1 MKKARSEKEIEGKSR
16 EIESWS
22 LAHTHACE
30 YFLFSFSWKDLI
42 STKSCKF
49 LSDPSSSKGYYFFF
63 QYFLNVADSDV
74 ERYLKLFTF
83 LPLEEIS
90 ALMSKHMVSTYF
102 YSVLPAVYLM
112 WSGEI
117 RQHYLLQVAII
128 STSFHVDHVNCQCNQ
143 KSWMELF
150 VQWNEFL

>member
-49 LSDPSSSKGYYFFF
+49 LSDPSSSKGYYFLF

-83 LPLEEIS
+83 LPVEEIS
-90 ALMSKHMVSTYF
+90 ALMSKHMVSTHF

-117 RQHYLLQVAII
+117 RHNII
-128 STSFHVDHVNCQCNQ
+128 YPRWQLIAV
-143 KSWMELF
+143 LF
-150 VQWNEFL
+150 M